1 MNQELHTTTI
11 EPPRGLLNL
20 NWTELWHYRELL
32 WFLSWRD
39 IKIKYKQT
47 LLGFLWAI
55 IVPLVNM
62 VIFGTIFG
70 GVAGIEAYGLNSYL
84 SYLAVLVPWHY
95 FANSL
100 TMSSQSMVQNSEMLT
115 KIYFPRL
122 FSPMSALISNLVD
135 LVIGIGIL
143 LVAMAVFGVLPAA
156 TAIFLPLWILIVML
170 TALGTGLFFSALNVR
185 YRDVRHMIP
194 FLVQIWMYVTVL
206 FPFGKILARWG
217 MKGYICAINPMV
229 GAVEGFRWLLMH
241 NAMTN
246 PATAQPFSQVLLL
259 NAIGAPVLVTMLLV
273 GLYYFKRTER
283 VFADIV

>member
-1 MNQELHTTTI
+1 MKPESNSTMI
-11 EPPRGLLNL
+11 APPRGLLNL
-20 NWTELWHYRELL
+20 NVYELWHYRELL

-39 IKIKYKQT
+39 IKVKYKQT
-47 LLGFLWAI
+47 LLGFMWAI

-70 GVAGIEAYGLNSYL
+70 AYIKAYGLNPYL

-95 FANSL
+95 FSNSL
-100 TMSSQSMVQNSEMLT
+100 SMASQSMVNDSAMMT

-122 FSPMSALISNLVD
+122 FSPLSPLMSNLVD
-135 LVIGIGIL
+135 LVIGITIL
-143 LVAMAVFGVLPAA
+143 FCVMFSMRVVPTATALFMPLSILMVMAMAF
-156 TAIFLPLWILIVML
+156 
-170 TALGTGLFFSALNVR
+170 GTGLFFSALNVR

-206 FPFGKILARWG
+206 YPFGQVYERFGSWG
-217 MKGYICAINPMV
+217 YLYALNPMV
-229 GAVEGFRWLLMH
+229 GAVESFRWVLVHQVMG
-241 NAMTN
+241 AGGAPT
-246 PATAQPFSQVLLL
+246 QPLSQVLALI
-259 NAIGAPVLVTMLLV
+259 AIGLPVVILALVI